1 MRLAFIFMLLLNV
14 SFFAWQFFQTD
25 PSSSSAG
32 MSVPKES
39 GRYKT
44 ITLLHESG
52 QFNTSAIE
60 QPVQK
65 KQSISSRIGEATAE
79 KAELAKNE
87 IIKCYKLGPFKDKLA
102 ADRSLLK
109 ARETGTISSLHSEEI
124 KERFRYWVLDP
135 ARNKQVALKKIKK
148 YRDKGVKDVYLI
160 REGKKKDN
168 ISLGIFRARSTA
180 QKRLQKLQDL
190 GFNPTVEKHYKIK
203 TQYWLNIR
211 ETLQSPLND
220 AIWADI
226 IGDAAGVEKLDEEC

>member
-1 MRLAFIFMLLLNV
+1 MRLAFIFMLLLNA
-14 SFFAWQFFQTD
+14 SFFAWQFTQVD
-25 PSSSSAG
+25 PPSSGAS
-32 MSVPKES
+32 MSVPKEN

-52 QFNTSAIE
+52 QFNTHAIE
-60 QPVQK
+60 EPVQEAK
-65 KQSISSRIGEATAE
+65 SISSRIGEATAE
-79 KAELAKNE
+79 KEELAKNE
-87 IIKCYKLGPFKDKLA
+87 IIKCYKLGPFKDKSA

-109 ARETGTISSLHSEEI
+109 TRDIGAISSLRSEEI

-135 ARNKQVALKKIKK
+135 ARNKQAALKKIKK

-160 REGKKKDN
+160 LEGKKKDN

-180 QKRLQKLQDL
+180 QKRVQKLKDL

-211 ETLQSPLND
+211 ETLRSPLND
-220 AIWADI
+220 AIWEDI
-226 IGDAAGVEKLDEEC
+226 IGGAAGVEISEEAC